1 MNNGLP
7 IKKQLAITD
16 NSLDYVLQLFFT
28 QNYKDL
34 GIMSTVREGDE
45 ITLSNSTGATFSTTF
60 PKVSS
65 LVYNTVQN
73 DKKQFY
79 LETRRKQDYYQPA
92 GEITGDCDS
101 RLNELALFGGG
112 FLEKNEINKNGVIT
126 SSENFYIYE
135 IDGIEYTTDLEN
147 NFTTF
152 RLGSNVKTGLNELN
166 MDNYFVVKEEIYNDI
181 SDVPSIENN
190 IFVERS
196 QYGVFQSVMKLS
208 EIKSIENI
216 DEYRFFDIY

>member
-1 MNNGLP
+1 MSEI
-7 IKKQLAITD
+7 IKKILPITD
-16 NSLDYVLQLFFT
+16 NSLDYKLQVYFT

-34 GIMSTVREGDE
+34 GIMTTIRENDE
-45 ITLSNSTGATFSTTF
+45 ITLYNSSGATFSVNF
-60 PKVSS
+60 PKTNS

-79 LETRRKQDYYQPA
+79 LETRRKKDYYQPA
-92 GEITGDCDS
+92 GEIVGECDS
-101 RLNELALFGGG
+101 RLSELSLFGGG
-112 FLEKNEINKNGVIT
+112 FLEKNNLNKNGVI
-126 SSENFYIYE
+126 SFSENFYIYE

-147 NFTTF
+147 GTTTF
-152 RLGSNVKTGLNELN
+152 RLGSNVKTGLNEFN
-166 MDNYFVVKEEIYNDI
+166 MDNYFVVKEEIYNNMSDI
-181 SDVPSIENN
+181 PSTENN

-196 QYGVFQSVMKLS
+196 KYGVFQSLMKLS